1 MEFVVVL
8 RASEEQEAI
17 VQLRSL
23 GLTGTIRGGSSG
35 WLMSRYTYIGHVGA
49 GKAYRQ

>member
-17 VQLRSL
+17 VQLRCL

-35 WLMSRYTYIGHVGA
+35 WLIYVHRSVRG
-49 GKAYRQ
+49 R